1 MILYQKIINHKINSI
16 TTEEL
21 MDYAK
26 DYEIHLTFDQA
37 NKIVKV
43 IRGKKIDIFNAEQRK
58 QLLIQ
63 IAKITNADVAKKV
76 NELFIKFTK

>member
-26 DYEIHLTFDQA
+26 DYEIHLTFDHA